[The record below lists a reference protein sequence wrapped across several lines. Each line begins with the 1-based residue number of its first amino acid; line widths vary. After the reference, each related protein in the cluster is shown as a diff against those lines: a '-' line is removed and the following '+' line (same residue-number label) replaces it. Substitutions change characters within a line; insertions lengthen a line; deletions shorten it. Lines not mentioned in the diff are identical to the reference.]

1 MVTVDRIGN
10 LRVVIYTNDHR
21 PPHVHVIGD
30 GKEAVFKLIPE
41 TYDVLLIENYGF
53 SRTALTKIKVSL
65 NANIDKLF
73 KRWEGIHDPI

>member
-1 MVTVDRIGN
+1 MVTIDRIGN

-41 TYDVLLIENYGF
+41 THDVLLIENYGF
-53 SRTALTKIKVSL
+53 SRVALTKIKTTL
-65 NANIDKLF
+65 NTNIDKFL
-73 KRWEGIHDPI
+73 KAWEDIHDSI